1 MYFPHSDT
9 EKKEL
14 LDAIGVKSFE
24 DLIPGVPKAVRNP
37 KIDFPSRLTEAE
49 LIRVFQDISDKNSRT
64 TKFLGAGAYEH
75 FVPSAVRA
83 ITSRGEFATAYTP
96 YQPEASQGTLQ
107 ALYEF
112 QSMVAELYAM
122 EVSNACLYDGPTALA
137 EAVLVAL
144 KHTARTEIVL
154 PETLHP
160 HYWQVV
166 STYLAHSAVV
176 IKTLPCPD
184 GVVSPDALSKIVT
197 DKTACVV
204 VQNPNFFGCL
214 EDAHAIEKITHGA
227 GALLIAN
234 ANPIALGV
242 VIPPG
247 EYKADIAVGEGQ
259 PLGLPLAYGGPY
271 LGLYTCTN
279 ALIRRMPGR
288 IVGQTLD
295 RDGKTSYV
303 LTLQAREQHIRREKA
318 TSNICTNQSLCAL
331 AATVYLAML
340 GPKGLQELAELNTR
354 LAHQVADEIA
364 KIPGYSLAF
373 KHPFFNEFAV
383 RCPKP
388 ATEIVETLSKSDGT
402 LPGLALGPYFP
413 AHKNLLLVNVTETKT
428 TEDIEILIKGL
439 SHV

>member
-1 MYFPHSDT
+1 MYFPHSET

-14 LDAIGVKSFE
+14 LEVIGVKSFE
-24 DLIPGVPKAVRNP
+24 DLIPAIPKALRGP
-37 KIDFPSRLTEAE
+37 KIDFPSRLTESE
-49 LIRVFQDISDKNSRT
+49 LIRTFQDIADKNERT
-64 TKFLGAGAYEH
+64 LKFLGAGAYEH

-112 QSMVAELYAM
+112 QSMIAELYAM

-137 EAVLVAL
+137 EGVLVAL
-144 KHTARTEIVL
+144 KHTGRKEVVM
-154 PETLHP
+154 PETVHP
-160 HYWQVV
+160 HYRQVV
-166 STYLAHSAVV
+166 STYLTHTGAAL
-176 IKTLPCPD
+176 KTLPCPD
-184 GVVSPDALSKIVT
+184 GVVPIETLSRIIT
-197 DKTACVV
+197 DQTACVV

-214 EDAHAIEKITHGA
+214 EDVRAIEKITHGA
-227 GALLIAN
+227 GALLA
-234 ANPIALGV
+234 ASATPISLGI

-271 LGLYTCTN
+271 LGLFTCTN

-288 IVGQTLD
+288 IVGQTMD

-340 GPKGLQELAELNTR
+340 GPQGVSELAELNAR
-354 LAHQVADEIA
+354 LAHQVADEIV
-364 KIPGYSLAF
+364 KIAGYSIAF
-373 KHPFFNEFAV
+373 KHPFFNEFAI

-388 ATEIVETLSKSDGT
+388 ASEIVEKLSKQGGI

-413 AHKNLLLVNVTETKT
+413 ALSDVLLVNVTETKT
-428 TEDIEILIKGL
+428 SEDIKALLEALR
-439 SHV
+439 HV